1 MSDANKIP
9 TVMRP
14 KQSLKIMVPGG
25 INRYGKTDLH
35 VIPDKVT
42 VNGNYYRKSI
52 LSVYQKAC
60 NDRTLF
66 PKPDKVVLMQNGAPA
81 HTARETLRVIYQQFA
96 KVWVDWPGNS
106 PDLNPVE
113 HIWSRLQS
121 SVLKNPRPRNREQLV
136 ARVEQEGDSIN
147 QEELKKIVESFR
159 ARIFECLQNNGHH
172 SHY

>member
-52 LSVYQKAC
+52 LPVYQKAC

-66 PKPDKVVLMQNGAPA
+66 PKPDKVVLMNQ
-81 HTARETLRVIYQQFA
+81 HTLQGRHYGVIHQQFA

-172 SHY
+172 THY